1 MLEPP
6 GKKLFLM
13 GIVFGRISEERPL
26 YDVVH
31 VFRDSASLP
40 SASYGPP
47 ELRKYAPRLVSE
59 YAYDAKT
66 EGSNDAFRALARYI
80 GVFGTPE
87 NRAGDAALPIA
98 MTAPVTMG
106 TSGPTKVSMTA
117 PVTMGQRGDARAS
130 EAGMQVMQFGM
141 PRTFKTV
148 DECPRPT
155 NPKVSVREIPSYYCV
170 ALAFNGSF
178 VRALELSLRR
188 RARFRVLLSASGV
201 LALQEKENMEEKGA
215 YLLKN
220 VVQHFGL
227 LPVLADPRPFYYG
240 ALALQ
245 SVPVQMWAGLAQS

>member
-1 MLEPP
+1 
-6 GKKLFLM
+6 M

-31 VFRDSASLP
+31 VFSDSASLP
-40 SASYGPP
+40 SSSYGPP

-66 EGSNDAFRALARYI
+66 EGTNEAFRALARYI

-178 VRALELSLRR
+178 VRAACPRHRAVASSPCTIPRSPLGLR
-188 RARFRVLLSASGV
+188 STC
-201 LALQEKENMEEKGA
+201 LAGA
-215 YLLKN
+215 
-220 VVQHFGL
+220 
-227 LPVLADPRPFYYG
+227 
-240 ALALQ
+240 
-245 SVPVQMWAGLAQS
+245 